1 MSDRKIIMPDEFNNN
16 GNHDIKKAIDGLLM
30 DQDTITILRQ
40 LTVENMQ
47 LKELGLKIQTE
58 RNEAIKTA
66 NHLLHIL
73 CCLLFEHTKLEFDFD
88 KVTLFDPE
96 IHKIRTYSNQETK
109 KIEITVEEHSN
120 DVSE

>member
-1 MSDRKIIMPDEFNNN
+1 MSDRKIITPDEFNNN

-30 DQDTITILRQ
+30 DQDTITIIRQ
-40 LTVENMQ
+40 LTMENAH

-58 RNEAIKTA
+58 RDVAISTA

-88 KVTLFDPE
+88 KVTIFDPT
-96 IHKIRTYSNQETK
+96 IHKVRTYSNEKTK
-109 KIEITVEEHSN
+109 KIEITVEEHS
-120 DVSE
+120 DDTGE